1 MIRIGLLGADALAE
15 KHLKILQLI
24 PGVEIAGI
32 YDPDESVA
40 TSFCKREKLT
50 HFESWQHLI
59 NNSDAIDIISPHL
72 SHTYFASLAIKNSKH
87 VFLEQPL
94 GSRPQEI
101 VSLIELTQ
109 EADVCVQPGF
119 IQRFNP
125 TFKAAKPY
133 IINPQ
138 YIEVQSTF
146 SDKGSI
152 TEEDLLT
159 NYLLDEIDLVNN
171 MVHANIKKVSATCVH
186 AYGIS
191 PNMIN
196 SRLEFD
202 NGAVA
207 NLTIRKIT
215 HKKEHKLFVYQSDRQ
230 ILIDL
235 QNQKIFHEQFGVKG
249 TGQPGSLIKPDN
261 ILNQPVAESLQ
272 SFISAIQYQTEP
284 VITLSDAYHTIK
296 TGQMVRQKLQ
306 RVHSNT

>member
-24 PGVEIAGI
+24 PGVEIAGF

-40 TSFCKREKLT
+40 ASFCKQEKLT

-59 NNSDAIDIISPHL
+59 NNSDAIDIISSHL

-101 VSLIELTQ
+101 VSLIELTE

-133 IINPQ
+133 IVNPQ

-152 TEEDLLT
+152 SEQDIIT
-159 NYLLDEIDLVNN
+159 NYLLDEIDMVNN
-171 MVHANIKKVSATCVH
+171 LVHANIKKVSATSIH
-186 AYGIS
+186 AYGMS

-196 SRLEFD
+196 TRLEFD

-207 NLTIRKIT
+207 NLTIRKIAQ
-215 HKKEHKLFVYQSDRQ
+215 KKEHKLFVYQPDKQ

-235 QNQKIFHEQFGVKG
+235 HNRKIFYKQYEGNGSEQSGLPIN
-249 TGQPGSLIKPDN
+249 PGN
-261 ILNQPVAESLQ
+261 IINQPLAESLQ

-284 VITLSDAYHTIK
+284 VITLSDAYHAIK

-306 RVHSNT
+306 MVHSNT